1 MLPSQPDDH
10 AVPRINF
17 NRPARLAIGKHGVD
31 RIRWSSALGRQHQ
44 VCNILFQMG
53 PFGARNRSTLAN
65 DLERC
70 LAHSFFAHNSCRLQH
85 QSADNT
91 PAELKQSFRQTTLR
105 KSGTTEASAVVPANS
120 STKSL
125 PRTLSGT
132 FRCITPR

>member
-17 NRPARLAIGKHGVD
+17 NRPARLSIGKHGVD

-65 DLERC
+65 DLDRYSPI
-70 LAHSFFAHNSCRLQH
+70 ASSRTTARRLHH
-85 QSADNT
+85 QRGQIHPPN
-91 PAELKQSFRQTTLR
+91 
-105 KSGTTEASAVVPANS
+105 
-120 STKSL
+120 
-125 PRTLSGT
+125 
-132 FRCITPR
+132 